1 MNAGAIVGIVGTGLI
16 GGSIGLRTR
25 RQGARTIG
33 YDDRREASTAA
44 LNAGAIEES
53 TSREELYARADIVV
67 IAAHLDAT
75 IAEIE
80 RLRLQPPLRAGLIVD
95 VASVKGPVCA
105 AARSL
110 PSFVATHPM
119 AGSERS
125 GAGSAR
131 ADLFEGCTWAYVASG
146 NAPLDERARAFI
158 GSQGATPF
166 AVGAA
171 EHDRIVALTSHLPQ
185 LLGWAYARRVRKR
198 ASESLNR
205 LMGAT
210 ARELLRVG
218 ASETGMWGDVLRANA
233 ANLAPEL
240 QALGQSLIEAGERLS
255 QGDTEAVLQ
264 IRPASGLTQES
275 PPDILP

>member
-1 MNAGAIVGIVGTGLI
+1 
-16 GGSIGLRTR
+16 
-25 RQGARTIG
+25 
-33 YDDRREASTAA
+33 
-44 LNAGAIEES
+44 
-53 TSREELYARADIVV
+53 
-67 IAAHLDAT
+67 
-75 IAEIE
+75 
-80 RLRLQPPLRAGLIVD
+80 
-95 VASVKGPVCA
+95 
-105 AARSL
+105 
-110 PSFVATHPM
+110 M
-119 AGSERS
+119 AGSGAS
-125 GAGSAR
+125 GAVAAR
-131 ADLFEGCTWAYVASG
+131 ADLFDGKGVAVRPAG
-146 NAPLDERARAFI
+146 QCLGGVARARAFI
-158 GSQGATPF
+158 ESMGARPR
-166 AVGAA
+166 AVDAG